1 MTLIRLVFVC
11 MIFVACSAF
20 ASESVLGQRS
30 SGDPVPDSDGSVS
43 IVWPD
48 DLFQQCLID
57 LGRDIDIEEAHEICA
72 DEPD

>member
-1 MTLIRLVFVC
+1 MTFIRLILVC

-20 ASESVLGQRS
+20 ASESVLGERS
-30 SGDPVPDSDGSVS
+30 SGDPMPDSDGSPS

-57 LGRDIDIEEAHEICA
+57 LGRDIGIEEAHEFCA
-72 DEPD
+72 DEPN